1 MFTWL
6 GEGEYKWSVN
16 VYSGVYLSGAS
27 VAEGDLRVVSES
39 AVRW

>member
-6 GEGEYKWSVN
+6 GEGEYKWPVK